1 MAERHGTQ
9 SPTVVALHGWGRSR
23 HDWSDA
29 LRGLDAL
36 AVDLPG
42 FGATPE
48 PPHAW
53 SVAEYAQQLAPL
65 LSAATPVV
73 LVGHSF
79 GGRVACR
86 MAADHPAA
94 VRALVLTGVPLL
106 RSTAPRA
113 RSPLAYRVL
122 RTLRRRG
129 LVPESWLER
138 GRRRYGSADYRNASG
153 VMRDVLVKAVNEDY
167 ADSLAVLRDAG
178 VPVTLLWGEADD
190 QVATSVAR
198 EAQRLLGSTATL
210 EVVPGSGHLLD
221 DALSARVHAAITAAL
236 ASPGAPGGRGG
247 GAGGSGSPGGHEAP
261 SGAPEA

>member
-9 SPTVVALHGWGRSR
+9 TPTVVALHGWGRSR

-42 FGATPE
+42 FGATPA
-48 PPHAW
+48 PPEGW
-53 SVAEYAQQLAPL
+53 SVAQYARELAPL
-65 LSAATPVV
+65 LTDSTPTV

-113 RSPLAYRVL
+113 KSPLPYRVL

-138 GRRRYGSADYRNASG
+138 GRQRYGSTDYRTTTG

-167 ADSLAVLRDAG
+167 ADSRAVLRDAG
-178 VPVTLLWGEADD
+178 VPVTLVWGEADD
-190 QVATSVAR
+190 QVSTSVAR
-198 EAQRLLGSTATL
+198 EARRLLGPSATL
-210 EVVPGSGHLLD
+210 EILPGSGHLLD
-221 DALSARVHAAITAAL
+221 DAMSARLRAAITAAL
-236 ASPGAPGGRGG
+236 AT
-247 GAGGSGSPGGHEAP
+247 AGEPRETHEAP
-261 SGAPEA
+261 TGASEA

>member
-9 SPTVVALHGWGRSR
+9 TPTVLALHGWGRTR

-29 LRGLDAL
+29 LSGFDAL

-53 SVAEYAQQLAPL
+53 TVAEYADQLAPL
-65 LSAATPVV
+65 LSADAPLV

-86 MAADHPAA
+86 MAAANPAA

-113 RSPLAYRVL
+113 RSPLPYRVL

-129 LVPESWLER
+129 LVPEGWLER
-138 GRRRYGSADYRNASG
+138 ARRRYGSVDYRTATG

-178 VPVTLLWGEADD
+178 VPVTLLWGELDD
-190 QVATSVAR
+190 QVSTTVAAD
-198 EAQRLLGSTATL
+198 AQRLLGDTATL

-221 DALSARVHAAITAAL
+221 HALTTRLRAAITAAL
-236 ASPGAPGGRGG
+236 PRVDRPSTSAHGAPTGV
-247 GAGGSGSPGGHEAP
+247 
-261 SGAPEA
+261 PEA